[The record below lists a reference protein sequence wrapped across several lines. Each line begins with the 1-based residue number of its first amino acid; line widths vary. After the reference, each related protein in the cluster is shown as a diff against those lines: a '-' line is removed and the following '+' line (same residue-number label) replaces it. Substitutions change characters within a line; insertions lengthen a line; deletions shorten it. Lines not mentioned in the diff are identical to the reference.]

1 MRFVLL
7 IVLFLS
13 FASCA
18 SKSQRQNLLL
28 KENNAQVYAYHDVSG
43 QFEYARELKF
53 NKGKLATRVQIM
65 AEAGGN
71 ERLLEKTFAIAS
83 VGSVKSQEGRVTA
96 VRPELSQ
103 HTVWLDGKKYFSQLK
118 LNPRKRVLEAI
129 MDSPDSKWQ
138 GKREIKIPSG
148 RIFCFYSQLPECLLL
163 SDLLVSADN
172 GRRRLSFILV
182 WDSWP
187 YHQEHFNGLKAS
199 PFASASL
206 VAEGKKKSD
215 KRYNVEVAGQTL
227 SLHFSPENTFVR
239 MFWTSQGISL
249 LPPGEKQDS
258 EEI

>member
-1 MRFVLL
+1 MNKHV
-7 IVLFLS
+7 IVLMLIS
-13 FASCA
+13 LVSCA
-18 SKSQRQNLLL
+18 GGSKNKNAILRG
-28 KENNAQVYAYHDVSG
+28 NNAQVYAYRDVSG
-43 QFEYARELKF
+43 EFEYAREVKF
-53 NKGKLATRVQIM
+53 DKSKLATRVQIM
-65 AEAGGN
+65 SEAGGN

-83 VGSVKSQEGRVTA
+83 VGSVKSQEGRVNA

-118 LNPRKRVLEAI
+118 LNPKKRVVEAI
-129 MDSPDSKWQ
+129 MDSPDAKWQ
-138 GKREIKIPSG
+138 GKRDIKLPQG

-163 SDLLVSADN
+163 SDLLASADG
-172 GRRRLSFILV
+172 GRRRASFILV

-199 PFASASL
+199 PFASATLSS
-206 VAEGKKKSD
+206 EGKKKSE

-227 SLHFSPENTFVR
+227 SLHFTTENKFVR

>member
-1 MRFVLL
+1 MRKCILSLV
-7 IVLFLS
+7 IVLV
-13 FASCA
+13 AGCA
-18 SKSQRQNLLL
+18 SKAERKNRLL
-28 KENNAQVYAYHDVSG
+28 KGNNAQVYAYYDVSG
-43 QFEYARELKF
+43 QFEYAREVKF

-71 ERLLEKTFAIAS
+71 ERLLEKTFAVSA

-118 LNPRKRVLEAI
+118 MNPKKRVLEAI
-129 MDSPDSKWQ
+129 MDSPDPKWQ
-138 GKREIKIPSG
+138 GKREVKIPSG

-163 SDLLVSADN
+163 SDLLLSADT
-172 GRRRLSFILV
+172 GRRQLSFIMV

-187 YHQEHFNGLKAS
+187 YHQEHFNGLKSS

-206 VAEGKKKSD
+206 IAEAKKKSD

-227 SLHFSPENTFVR
+227 SLHFSPDNTFVR